1 MRVCIILNGEIKNYN
16 YIKNIINK
24 NNYDYIVCA
33 DGGANHS
40 YNMGIIP
47 DYIIGDLDSIYS
59 EIIEFYKLKDV
70 KFEKFPSKKD
80 ETDTEICVYLAS
92 KLNAKEIDFIGALGG
107 RLDHMIANI
116 NLLYYVRN
124 KGIYTKIIS
133 EHEEIYIAIN
143 EEISINGDIG
153 DTISVIPLNGDA
165 KGVTLENLEYPLNNY
180 DMKFYLPLGISNVM
194 LDEKCSVKVEQGSL
208 IIIKNIG
215 QD

>member
-1 MRVCIILNGEIKNYN
+1 
-16 YIKNIINK
+16 
-24 NNYDYIVCA
+24 
-33 DGGANHS
+33 
-40 YNMGIIP
+40 MGIIP

-133 EHEEIYIAIN
+133 EHEDIYIAIN
-143 EEISINGDIG
+143 EEITINGYIG

-208 IIIKNIG
+208 IIIKNKR
-215 QD
+215 

>member
-1 MRVCIILNGEIKNYN
+1 MRVCIILNGEIKNYD

-47 DYIIGDLDSIYS
+47 DYIIGDLDSIYN

-133 EHEEIYIAIN
+133 EYEDIHIAIN
-143 EEISINGDIG
+143 EEITINGNIG

-165 KGVTLENLEYPLNNY
+165 KGVTLENLAYPLNNY

-208 IIIKNIG
+208 IIIKNKR
-215 QD
+215 

>member
-1 MRVCIILNGEIKNYN
+1 MRVCIILNGEIKNYD

-133 EHEEIYIAIN
+133 EYEDIHIAIN
-143 EEISINGDIG
+143 EEITINGDIG

-208 IIIKNIG
+208 IIIKNKR
-215 QD
+215 

>member
-1 MRVCIILNGEIKNYN
+1 MRVCIILNGEIKNYD

-47 DYIIGDLDSIYS
+47 DYIIGDLDSIYN

-133 EHEEIYIAIN
+133 EYEDIHIAIN
-143 EEISINGDIG
+143 EEITINGNIG

-208 IIIKNIG
+208 IIIKNKR
-215 QD
+215 

>member
-1 MRVCIILNGEIKNYN
+1 MRVCIILNGEIKNYD

-40 YNMGIIP
+40 YNIGIIP

-133 EHEEIYIAIN
+133 EYEDIHIAIN
-143 EEISINGDIG
+143 EEITINGNIG

-208 IIIKNIG
+208 IIIKNKR
-215 QD
+215 

>member
-1 MRVCIILNGEIKNYN
+1 MRVCIILNGEIKNYD

-47 DYIIGDLDSIYS
+47 NYIIGDLDSIYS

-133 EHEEIYIAIN
+133 EYEDIHIAIN
-143 EEISINGDIG
+143 EEITINGNIG

-208 IIIKNIG
+208 IIIKNKR
-215 QD
+215 

>member
-1 MRVCIILNGEIKNYN
+1 MRVCIILNGEIKNYD

-124 KGIYTKIIS
+124 KDIYTKIIS
-133 EHEEIYIAIN
+133 EYEDIHIAIN
-143 EEISINGDIG
+143 EEITINGNIG

-208 IIIKNIG
+208 IIIKNKR
-215 QD
+215 

>member
-1 MRVCIILNGEIKNYN
+1 MRVCIILNGEIKNYD

-92 KLNAKEIDFIGALGG
+92 KLNAKKIDFIGALGG

-133 EHEEIYIAIN
+133 EYEDIHIAIN
-143 EEISINGDIG
+143 EEITINGNIG

-208 IIIKNIG
+208 IIIKNKR
-215 QD
+215 

>member
-1 MRVCIILNGEIKNYN
+1 MRVCIILNGEIKNYD

-133 EHEEIYIAIN
+133 EYEDIHIAIN
-143 EEISINGDIG
+143 EEITINGNIG

-208 IIIKNIG
+208 IIVKNKR
-215 QD
+215 

>member
-1 MRVCIILNGEIKNYN
+1 MKVCIILNGEIKNYY

-40 YNMGIIP
+40 YNMGMIP

-92 KLNAKEIDFIGALGG
+92 KLDAKEIDFIGALGG

-133 EHEEIYIAIN
+133 EHEDIYIAIN
-143 EEISINGDIG
+143 EEITINGDIG

-194 LDEKCSVKVEQGSL
+194 LYEKCSVKVEQGSL
-208 IIIKNIG
+208 IIIKNKR
-215 QD
+215 

>member
-1 MRVCIILNGEIKNYN
+1 MRVCIILNGEIKNYD

-80 ETDTEICVYLAS
+80 ETDAEICVYLAS

-133 EHEEIYIAIN
+133 EYEDIHIAIN
-143 EEISINGDIG
+143 EEITINGDIG

-208 IIIKNIG
+208 IIIKNKR
-215 QD
+215 

>member
-1 MRVCIILNGEIKNYN
+1 MRVCIILNGEIKNYD

-70 KFEKFPSKKD
+70 KFEKFPSKKN

-133 EHEEIYIAIN
+133 EYEDIHIAIN
-143 EEISINGDIG
+143 EEITINGNIG

-208 IIIKNIG
+208 IIIKNKR
-215 QD
+215 

>member
-133 EHEEIYIAIN
+133 EHEDIYIAIN
-143 EEISINGDIG
+143 EEITINGYIG

-208 IIIKNIG
+208 IIIKNKR
-215 QD
+215 

>member
-1 MRVCIILNGEIKNYN
+1 MRVCIILNGEIKNYD

-133 EHEEIYIAIN
+133 EYEDIHIAIN
-143 EEISINGDIG
+143 EEITINGNIG

-208 IIIKNIG
+208 IIIKNKR
-215 QD
+215 

>member
-143 EEISINGDIG
+143 EEITINGDIG

-208 IIIKNIG
+208 IIIKNKR
-215 QD
+215 

>member
-1 MRVCIILNGEIKNYN
+1 MRVCIILNGEIKNYD

-133 EHEEIYIAIN
+133 EHEDIYIAIN
-143 EEISINGDIG
+143 EEITISGDIG

-208 IIIKNIG
+208 IIIKNKR
-215 QD
+215 